1 MSFISEIGGII
12 CLCCVISAAVGIIAP
27 LGNTK
32 KILNV
37 VMGIFFLAV
46 VISSITNTSFD
57 VSSELQ
63 ALPPGEELSGE
74 YEDYYGNEVIRVAE
88 EKLVEY
94 TDYILKQEGVEASD
108 IRIILETDDSGGIY
122 VEEID
127 IYINQEQNRLFR
139 TKINNLIKDD
149 FKIFPNIITV
159 DEGKEA

>member
-37 VMGIFFLAV
+37 VMGIFFLGV
-46 VISSITNTSFD
+46 VVSSISGASFDISSEI
-57 VSSELQ
+57 Q
-63 ALPPGEELSGE
+63 ALPPGEELSQD
-74 YEDYYGNEVIRVAE
+74 YEDYYENEVLRVAQ
-88 EKLVEY
+88 EKLGEY
-94 TDYILKQEGVEASD
+94 TDYILKQEGIEAD
-108 IRIILETDDSGGIY
+108 HIRIILKTDDSGGIY

-149 FKIFPNIITV
+149 FKIFPNIITE